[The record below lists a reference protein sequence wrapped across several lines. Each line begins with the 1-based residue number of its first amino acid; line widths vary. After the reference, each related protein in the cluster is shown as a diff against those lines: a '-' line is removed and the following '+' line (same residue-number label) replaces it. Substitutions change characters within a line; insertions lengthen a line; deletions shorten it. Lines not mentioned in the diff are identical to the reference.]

1 MWYLTESNVK
11 PEPTDTTSSNV
22 YNYDRKNITS
32 VEREDID
39 GHKYAVYVYE
49 ELKVKKADWLIY
61 IELKELN
68 EQQSVTDQAIQDI
81 IMSM

>member
-39 GHKYAVYVYE
+39 GRKYTGYVYE
-49 ELKVKKADWLIY
+49 ELKVKKADWFTY
-61 IELKELN
+61 IELKELK

>member
-32 VEREDID
+32 VEREDI
-39 GHKYAVYVYE
+39 GGRKYTVYVYE
-49 ELKVKKADWLIY
+49 ELKVKKADWFTY
-61 IELKELN
+61 IELKELK